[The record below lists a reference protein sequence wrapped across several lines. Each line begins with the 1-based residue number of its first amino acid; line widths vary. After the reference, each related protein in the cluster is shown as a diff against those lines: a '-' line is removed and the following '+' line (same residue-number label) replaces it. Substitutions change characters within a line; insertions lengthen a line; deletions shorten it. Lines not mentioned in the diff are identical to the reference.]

1 MIFAGIFPH
10 VCKAHGKER
19 LIDLHVFHTFSSYCV
34 SKVTPAVCVKDTK
47 CQPVKLSFLLYAEVA
62 ALQPP
67 LTAQTLYKL
76 LRESKPGTVAHL
88 SQNQLGWVFSGKLHF
103 LFCWLNIDLP
113 FKPLWWYYSV
123 KLIFLLVFLEPLK
136 ISYVVRNNL
145 SLIKRGI
152 ELFWF
157 FNLELW
163 FICHL
168 TVRRNRWFI
177 LRSFFVNRLLPLL
190 LVFLRGFDLNQHS
203 AKKFRTQT
211 GI

>member
-10 VCKAHGKER
+10 VCMAHGKER

-34 SKVTPAVCVKDTK
+34 SKVTPTVCVKDTK

-123 KLIFLLVFLEPLK
+123 KLIFLLLEPLK

-145 SLIKRGI
+145 SLIKKGI

-157 FNLELW
+157 FLSGVMIHLSPHSKKKQMVYSQVFLCEQSPSTFVGFLEGLW
-163 FICHL
+163 FKPH
-168 TVRRNRWFI
+168 
-177 LRSFFVNRLLPLL
+177 
-190 LVFLRGFDLNQHS
+190 
-203 AKKFRTQT
+203 KK
-211 GI
+211 I

>member
-1 MIFAGIFPH
+1 MIFAGTFPH
-10 VCKAHGKER
+10 VRMAHGKER

-34 SKVTPAVCVKDTK
+34 SKVTPTVCVKDTK

-123 KLIFLLVFLEPLK
+123 KLIFLMVFLEPLK

-145 SLIKRGI
+145 SLIKKRNRVV
-152 ELFWF
+152 LVF
-157 FNLELW
+157 FIW
-163 FICHL
+163 SYDSCHL

-177 LRSFFVNRLLPLL
+177 LRSFFVNILLPLL